1 MSKNVP
7 NRRDLLAVGLFGV
20 MLGAVGLPIYLH
32 APKYFSDTYGVSLAS
47 LGAIMFVLRVLDFVQ
62 DPLLGRLSAIGIAS
76 HRVLSVGAGALI
88 IAGALGLFI
97 IAAPINPTIW
107 FALSLILL
115 FTGYSLSVILLYTH
129 AANNFADTAQPI
141 VARWREAGQLI
152 GICLSAIAPTLF
164 TEISHDPYTL
174 FGGGLISVTVVA
186 ILLMHNIWSDETVS
200 TSEKFTLA
208 VPHARIRPYL
218 ILAFVNAIPVAITS
232 TLFLFYVEYAIGS
245 ATASGPLLLLFFGAA
260 AVSVP
265 IWTILANKYAIEWV
279 LGMAMLASLVAFVV
293 TFTLGVG
300 DIVAFA
306 IICAVTGVLTGADLT
321 LLPMIFI
328 KFLQRTDVPSEE
340 AFGYWSLSSK
350 LALALAVGL
359 ILPGLE
365 VSGFDPA
372 SPTPLGIYNLSVAYA
387 LVPSALK
394 ICAIYALWRVTR
406 RQSVNV
412 QGLSR

>member
-7 NRRDLLAVGLFGV
+7 NRRILMAVGLFGV

-47 LGAIMFVLRVLDFVQ
+47 LGAIMFALRVVDFVQ
-62 DPLLGRLSAIGIAS
+62 DPLLGRLSAIGFLS
-76 HRVLSVGAGALI
+76 HRLLSAGAGAMI
-88 IAGALGLFI
+88 IAGAVGLFVVT
-97 IAAPINPTIW
+97 APINSTIW

-152 GICLSAIAPTLF
+152 GICLSAIAPTFF
-164 TEISHDPYTL
+164 TEISHAPYTL
-174 FGGGLISVTVVA
+174 FGGFLISITGVAVV
-186 ILLMHNIWSDETVS
+186 LMHNSWSEQMTT
-200 TSEKFTLA
+200 TSQKFTFVA
-208 VPHARIRPYL
+208 PDTRIRPYL

-265 IWTILANKYAIEWV
+265 IWTVLANKYAIEWV
-279 LGMAMLASLVAFVV
+279 LGGAMLASLIAFVV
-293 TFTLGVG
+293 TFTLGAG
-300 DIVAFA
+300 DIVSFA
-306 IICAVTGVLTGADLT
+306 IICGITGVLTGADLT

-328 KFLQRTDVPSEE
+328 KFLQRTNVPSEE

-359 ILPGLE
+359 VLPGLE

-387 LVPSALK
+387 LVPSVLK
-394 ICAIYALWRVTR
+394 ICAIYALWRVTK
-406 RQSVNV
+406 RQSASV

>member
-1 MSKNVP
+1 M
-7 NRRDLLAVGLFGV
+7 AVGLFGV

-47 LGAIMFVLRVLDFVQ
+47 LGAIMFALRVVDFIQ

-76 HRVLSVGAGALI
+76 LRVLSAGAGALI

-115 FTGYSLSVILLYTH
+115 FTGYSLLVILLYTH
-129 AANNFADTAQPI
+129 ATNNFTDTAQPI

-152 GICLSAIAPTLF
+152 GICLSAIAPALF
-164 TEISHDPYTL
+164 TEISHVPYTL
-174 FGGGLISVTVVA
+174 FGGVLISVTVVA

-387 LVPSALK
+387 LVPSVLK

-412 QGLSR
+412 QGLRR

>member
-1 MSKNVP
+1 VSKTVP
-7 NRRDLLAVGLFGV
+7 NTRILIAVGLFGV

-47 LGAIMFVLRVLDFVQ
+47 LGAIMFALRVVDFVQ
-62 DPLLGRLSAIGIAS
+62 DPLLGRLSAIGFLS
-76 HRVLSVGAGALI
+76 HRLLSAGAGAMI
-88 IAGALGLFI
+88 IAGAVGLFVVT
-97 IAAPINPTIW
+97 APINPTIW

-129 AANNFADTAQPI
+129 ATNNFADTAQPI

-164 TEISHDPYTL
+164 TEISHVPYTL
-174 FGGGLISVTVVA
+174 FGGFLISITGVAVV
-186 ILLMHNIWSDETVS
+186 LMHISWSEQMTT
-200 TSEKFTLA
+200 TSQKFSFVAPDT
-208 VPHARIRPYL
+208 RIRPYL

-279 LGMAMLASLVAFVV
+279 LGVAMLASLIAFVV
-293 TFTLGVG
+293 TFTLGAG

-306 IICAVTGVLTGADLT
+306 IICGVTGVLTGADLT

-328 KFLQRTDVPSEE
+328 KFLQRTNVPSEE
-340 AFGYWSLSSK
+340 AFGYWSMSSK
-350 LALALAVGL
+350 LALAFAVGL
-359 ILPGLE
+359 VLPGLE

-372 SPTPLGIYNLSVAYA
+372 FPTPLGIYNLSVAYA
-387 LVPSALK
+387 LVPSVLK
-394 ICAIYALWRVTR
+394 ICAIYALWRVTKP
-406 RQSVNV
+406 QSVSV

>member
-62 DPLLGRLSAIGIAS
+62 DPLLGRLSAIGIVS
-76 HRVLSVGAGALI
+76 HRALSAGAGALI

-164 TEISHDPYTL
+164 TEISHVPYTL
-174 FGGGLISVTVVA
+174 FGGFLISVTVVA

-387 LVPSALK
+387 LVPSVLK

>member
-7 NRRDLLAVGLFGV
+7 NRRILMAVGLFGV

-32 APKYFSDTYGVSLAS
+32 APKYFSDTYAVSLAS

-76 HRVLSVGAGALI
+76 HRVLSAGAGALI

-129 AANNFADTAQPI
+129 AANNFADTVQTI

-152 GICLSAIAPTLF
+152 GVCLSAIAPTLF
-164 TEISHDPYTL
+164 TEISHVPYTL
-174 FGGGLISVTVVA
+174 FGGFLISVTVVA

-279 LGMAMLASLVAFVV
+279 LGLAMLASLIAFVV
-293 TFTLGVG
+293 TFTLGAG

-306 IICAVTGVLTGADLT
+306 VICGITGVLTGADLT

-328 KFLQRTDVPSEE
+328 KFLQRTNVPSEE

-359 ILPGLE
+359 VLPGLE
-365 VSGFDPA
+365 LSGFDPA
-372 SPTPLGIYNLSVAYA
+372 SHAPLGIYNLSVAYA
-387 LVPSALK
+387 LVPSVLK
-394 ICAIYALWRVTR
+394 ICSIYALWRVTK
-406 RQSVNV
+406 RQSASV

>member
-1 MSKNVP
+1 M
-7 NRRDLLAVGLFGV
+7 AVGLFGV

-47 LGAIMFVLRVLDFVQ
+47 LGAIMFVLRVVDFVQ
-62 DPLLGRLSAIGIAS
+62 DPFLGRLSAIGIAS

-164 TEISHDPYTL
+164 TEISHVPYTL
-174 FGGGLISVTVVA
+174 FGGFLISVTVVA
-186 ILLMHNIWSDETVS
+186 ILLMHNIWLDETVS

-208 VPHARIRPYL
+208 VPDAWIRPYL

-265 IWTILANKYAIEWV
+265 IWTVLANKYAIEWV
-279 LGMAMLASLVAFVV
+279 LGVAMLASLVAFVV
-293 TFTLGVG
+293 TFTLGAG

-306 IICAVTGVLTGADLT
+306 VICGITGVLTGADLT

-328 KFLQRTDVPSEE
+328 KFLQRTNVLSEE

-359 ILPGLE
+359 VLPGLE

-394 ICAIYALWRVTR
+394 ICAIYALWRVAR

>member
-1 MSKNVP
+1 MSKTVP
-7 NRRDLLAVGLFGV
+7 NTRILIAVGLFGV

-47 LGAIMFVLRVLDFVQ
+47 LGAIMFALRVVDFVQ
-62 DPLLGRLSAIGIAS
+62 DPLLGRLSAIGFLS
-76 HRVLSVGAGALI
+76 HRLLSAGAGAMI
-88 IAGALGLFI
+88 ITGAVGLFVVT
-97 IAAPINPTIW
+97 APINPTIW

-129 AANNFADTAQPI
+129 ATNNFADTAQPI

-164 TEISHDPYTL
+164 TEISHVPYTL
-174 FGGGLISVTVVA
+174 FGGFLISITGVAVV
-186 ILLMHNIWSDETVS
+186 LMHNSWSEQMTT
-200 TSEKFTLA
+200 TSQKFSFVAPDT
-208 VPHARIRPYL
+208 RIRPYL

-279 LGMAMLASLVAFVV
+279 LGVAMLASLIAFVV
-293 TFTLGVG
+293 TFTLGAG

-306 IICAVTGVLTGADLT
+306 IICGVTGVLTGADLT

-328 KFLQRTDVPSEE
+328 KFLQRTNVPSEE

-359 ILPGLE
+359 VLPGLE

-372 SPTPLGIYNLSVAYA
+372 FPTPLGIYNLSVAYA
-387 LVPSALK
+387 LVPSVLK
-394 ICAIYALWRVTR
+394 ICAIYALWRVTKP
-406 RQSVNV
+406 QSASV

>member
-1 MSKNVP
+1 MIIAG
-7 NRRDLLAVGLFGV
+7 AVGLFV
-20 MLGAVGLPIYLH
+20 V
-32 APKYFSDTYGVSLAS
+32 T
-47 LGAIMFVLRVLDFVQ
+47 
-62 DPLLGRLSAIGIAS
+62 
-76 HRVLSVGAGALI
+76 
-88 IAGALGLFI
+88 
-97 IAAPINPTIW
+97 APINPTIW

-129 AANNFADTAQPI
+129 ATNNFADTAQPI

-164 TEISHDPYTL
+164 TEISHVPYTL
-174 FGGGLISVTVVA
+174 FGGFLISITGVAVV
-186 ILLMHNIWSDETVS
+186 LMHNSWSEQMTT
-200 TSEKFTLA
+200 TSQKFSFVAPDT
-208 VPHARIRPYL
+208 RIRPYL

-279 LGMAMLASLVAFVV
+279 LGVAMLASLIAFVV
-293 TFTLGVG
+293 TFTLGAG

-306 IICAVTGVLTGADLT
+306 IICGVTGVLTGADLT

-328 KFLQRTDVPSEE
+328 KFLQRTNVPSEE

-359 ILPGLE
+359 VLPGLE

-372 SPTPLGIYNLSVAYA
+372 FPTPLGIYNLSVAYA
-387 LVPSALK
+387 LIPSVLK
-394 ICAIYALWRVTR
+394 ICAIYALWRVTKP
-406 RQSVNV
+406 QSASV

>member
-1 MSKNVP
+1 M
-7 NRRDLLAVGLFGV
+7 AVGLFGL

-32 APKYFSDTYGVSLAS
+32 APKYFSDTYGVSLVS
-47 LGAIMFVLRVLDFVQ
+47 LGAIMFALRVVDFVQ
-62 DPLLGRLSAIGIAS
+62 DPLLGRLSAIGFLS
-76 HRVLSVGAGALI
+76 HRLLSAGAGAMI
-88 IAGALGLFI
+88 IAGAVGLFI
-97 IAAPINPTIW
+97 VTAPINPTIW
-107 FALSLILL
+107 FALSLIFL

-152 GICLSAIAPTLF
+152 GICLSAIAPTFF
-164 TEISHDPYTL
+164 TEISYVPYTL
-174 FGGGLISVTVVA
+174 FGGFLISITGVAVV
-186 ILLMHNIWSDETVS
+186 LMHNSWSEQMTI
-200 TSEKFTLA
+200 TSQKFTFVA
-208 VPHARIRPYL
+208 PDTRIRPYL

-260 AVSVP
+260 TVSVP
-265 IWTILANKYAIEWV
+265 IWTVLANKYAIEWV
-279 LGMAMLASLVAFVV
+279 LGGAMLASLIAFVV

-306 IICAVTGVLTGADLT
+306 IICGITGVLTGADLT

-350 LALALAVGL
+350 LALALVVGL
-359 ILPGLE
+359 VLPGLG

-372 SPTPLGIYNLSVAYA
+372 SPTPLGIHNLSVAYA
-387 LVPSALK
+387 LVPSVLK
-394 ICAIYALWRVTR
+394 ICAIYALWRVTK
-406 RQSVNV
+406 RQSASV